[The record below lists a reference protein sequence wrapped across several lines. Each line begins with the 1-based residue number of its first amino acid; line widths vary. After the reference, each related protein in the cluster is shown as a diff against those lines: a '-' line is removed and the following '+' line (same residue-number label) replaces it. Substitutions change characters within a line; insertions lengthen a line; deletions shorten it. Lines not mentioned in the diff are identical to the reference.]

1 MLLNANKCC
10 SADVHLFFKKLVNDI
25 IYMQEIIYHKRMD
38 LEKALVQFSFM
49 LDGIITLDGDG
60 LRIAFDGNSNRVFY
74 WMNNK
79 LCSSICRTFY
89 NPISDL
95 YQLVYSKGA
104 VEASY
109 GDSYALGKSIP
120 YMNTFDIELVSTD
133 EDAMFTND
141 LTMERESAM
150 RYITNSMHTFFQR
163 VEFDN
168 VYIANVNIFI
178 DLCQYLRSVCDFDE
192 SYCKLY
198 TEV

>member
-1 MLLNANKCC
+1 MPINANKCC

-120 YMNTFDIELVSTD
+120 YMQSFDIELVSTD

-168 VYIANVNIFI
+168 VYIANVNIFT

>member
-1 MLLNANKCC
+1 MPINANKCC

-120 YMNTFDIELVSTD
+120 YMQSFDIELVSTD

-141 LTMERESAM
+141 ITMGREDAM

-163 VEFDN
+163 TEFDN
-168 VYIANVNIFI
+168 VYISNVNIFN

>member
-10 SADVHLFFKKLVNDI
+10 STDVHLYFKKLVNDI

-38 LEKALVQFSFM
+38 LEKALVQFSFN
-49 LDGIITLDGDG
+49 LDGDISLDGDG
-60 LRIAFDGNSNRVFY
+60 LRISFDRNSNRVFF
-74 WMNNK
+74 WIDNK

-109 GDSYALGKSIP
+109 GDSFALGKSIP
-120 YMNTFDIELVSTD
+120 YMQSFDIELVSTD
-133 EDAMFTND
+133 EGAMFTND
-141 LTMERESAM
+141 ITMQRESAM
-150 RYITNSMHTFFQR
+150 RYITNSMHTFFER
-163 VEFDN
+163 AEFDN
-168 VYIANVNIFI
+168 VYIANVNIFT
-178 DLCQYLRSVCDFDE
+178 DLCQFLRSFFDFDE

>member
-109 GDSYALGKSIP
+109 GDGYALGKSIP
-120 YMNTFDIELVSTD
+120 FMKSFKIEHISTD

-141 LTMERESAM
+141 ITMGREDAM

-163 VEFDN
+163 TEFDN
-168 VYIANVNIFI
+168 VYISNVNIFN